1 MQKNLNQYKW
11 FISISLLCA
20 MILSSITA
28 TLAYTDTL
36 SDSLLISTSV
46 LLGTT
51 LFFTLSYCII
61 EKINDICNP

>member
-1 MQKNLNQYKW
+1 MPKKLNQYKW
-11 FISISLLCA
+11 LIMISALC
-20 MILSSITA
+20 MMMLSSITA
-28 TLAYTDTL
+28 TLAYTDAL

-51 LFFTLSYCII
+51 LFFTLAYCVI